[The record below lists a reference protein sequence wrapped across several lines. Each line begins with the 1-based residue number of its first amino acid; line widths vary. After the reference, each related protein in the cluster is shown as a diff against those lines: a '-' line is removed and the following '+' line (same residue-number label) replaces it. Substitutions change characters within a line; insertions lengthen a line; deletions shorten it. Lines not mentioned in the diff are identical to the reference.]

1 MEMTHNRRHNIDI
14 DKLVKQKKILNDTIN
29 ELDETKKIL
38 RNHIEK
44 MNEYMYKYCVHEWEY
59 YRESPYD
66 SSDKLCRRCH
76 QFQSLQPFHK

>member
-1 MEMTHNRRHNIDI
+1 MTHNRRNNIDI

-44 MNEYMYKYCVHEWEY
+44 NE
-59 YRESPYD
+59 
-66 SSDKLCRRCH
+66 
-76 QFQSLQPFHK
+76 